1 MLKNW
6 GDFRSLSNLIRSKVK
21 HGFKNYFMI
30 WFLLLWLASI
40 NESNQEI
47 PIPSPHST
55 HVRICY
61 PALGPRNSVT
71 NAQTSKSHFLF
82 PSRYC
87 AAMHGYQVPLF
98 SANPLTKHSF
108 QFNQDNT
115 ARWMA
120 SASWV
125 FLGKGQRG
133 NGVFLNKKYPHQPS
147 GVWTESYCADYMWAS
162 GPNPTWSETQRC
174 ISPCCVTTCLQSQCV
189 KIGHEA
195 LWECSVCAPPG
206 GICTQVAS
214 WVFFSKSLVRGS
226 ALPLVLFCLYNIH
239 FNYCV
244 YLRPWYFC

>member
-47 PIPSPHST
+47 PTPSPHST

-61 PALGPRNSVT
+61 PALGPQNSVT

-133 NGVFLNKKYPHQPS
+133 NGVFLNKKYPHHPLGFGLKVTVLIICGPLGPIQRGQRLRDAFRRAGS
-147 GVWTESYCADYMWAS
+147 RLVYRANVWKLGMRLCESAA
-162 GPNPTWSETQRC
+162 
-174 ISPCCVTTCLQSQCV
+174 CVPL
-189 KIGHEA
+189 
-195 LWECSVCAPPG
+195 L
-206 GICTQVAS
+206 VAS
-214 WVFFSKSLVRGS
+214 AHKWPPEFSLAS
-226 ALPLVLFCLYNIH
+226 H
-239 FNYCV
+239 
-244 YLRPWYFC
+244 W